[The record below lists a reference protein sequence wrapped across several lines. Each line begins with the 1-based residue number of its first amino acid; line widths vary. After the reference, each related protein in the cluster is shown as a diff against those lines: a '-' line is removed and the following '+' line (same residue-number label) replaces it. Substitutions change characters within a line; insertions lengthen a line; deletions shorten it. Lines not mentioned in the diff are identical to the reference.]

1 MSTSA
6 NEASYFPGIMYSK
19 IDIFQSLI
27 SIWISAHRSQATNS
41 SVPCNGNG
49 RSIQICSSGYQQPHL
64 CQLQNICNFFHSS
77 VPALTLWSLVSFTV
91 LDWLVQPKPRW
102 LGGNGW
108 LLDGP
113 EEVLQGAVHFTV
125 FSMRWVIMQ
134 KAVNNVFVIDRACQ
148 CCWHAGAAGIC
159 LGLLFK

>member
-1 MSTSA
+1 MLTEARQPTRLFHAMGMEDPSKSVLQDTS
-6 NEASYFPGIMYSK
+6 
-19 IDIFQSLI
+19 SLI
-27 SIWISAHRSQATNS
+27 SVSYRIS
-41 SVPCNGNG
+41 V
-49 RSIQICSSGYQQPHL
+49 I
-64 CQLQNICNFFHSS
+64 FFHSS

-125 FSMRWVIMQ
+125 FSMR
-134 KAVNNVFVIDRACQ
+134 
-148 CCWHAGAAGIC
+148 
-159 LGLLFK
+159 